1 VSLNI
6 PSTTPPAPVDSPENQ
21 TTGASHQKKTSSTVG
36 DTATISSA
44 ALNLAKAAIQEATET
59 LEQTKKEARAGDH
72 QAQRLLAKEQATSGG
87 S

>member
-1 VSLNI
+1 MSLNI
-6 PSTTPPAPVDSPENQ
+6 PSTTLPASVDSPENQ
-21 TTGASHQKKTSSTVG
+21 TSLGSPRKQTASTVG